1 MVVGIERI
9 TTAAAT
15 PTRTPATSAAPLAA
29 PAGCSFAQAGTGTFA
44 STLCWLDLS
53 AYNPTSASKP
63 AGQPM
68 TVTLPGGYTIRF
80 NLHVSGGPVAATSFP
95 TFVDSFLGN
104 NGHYTGVS
112 GRPALDQTTR
122 GTTTTATLD
131 GITVTGPGG
140 VPETGYAFVGADAES
155 TDRLESITWTANTP
169 FTLLEPVGNA
179 CNSGSGLTGVG
190 TKTVTCSASVSNTKT
205 GTPMLAAQAPSSI
218 AQEMVGGG
226 RQGVAFGVL
235 VSTVQLNKQVTSRI
249 DPSDAFGVSIHSL
262 PSNDLLGSAN
272 TGSAN
277 TASTG
282 PITVLTSDVG
292 SSFTF
297 AEQITSGLPSN
308 YTESWSCTRNGAS
321 DPELPSG
328 DIGRSATVTLGIGDF
343 VDCTITNTSEP
354 VGIELQKDAGVPTD
368 VNGNGLTDAGDTIA
382 FTFTV
387 TNTGVLPLSS
397 ISVSDPTAGSVT
409 CPDPTLATG
418 ESETCTAD
426 NVYTVTAAD
435 EAAGSVTNTATA
447 SGVPPGTTLPSHS
460 PPSSTTTPTESPQP
474 LVSIIKTGVASGA
487 FGSPLRVGQTISYTY
502 LVTNIGNVVLTSV
515 AVDDPTLGPVTCPTP
530 APPGL
535 DIGGSVTCSADSDY
549 VVTAADVARGSV
561 TDTAT
566 ATGEGGTGGTS
577 PPSDPSTEIIQTE
590 PPAPEVAIHKL
601 GAVSPVADQ
610 DAAELGDTVHYTY
623 LVTNIGNVNLTSVAV
638 DDPAIGSVTCPTPA
652 PPGLAPGGSV
662 TCTGDAPHTV
672 TQDDLDAGEV
682 TDTATATGVGEAG
695 GTSPRSDPA
704 TVTIPTVDAAPQVSI
719 VKSGAVSPPADQ
731 GGVLVDDTIA
741 YSYLVTNAGNVS
753 LTSVTVNDPTGG
765 PVTCPT
771 PSPALT
777 PGDSVTCTADTPHT
791 VTQDD
796 VNAGQVTDTATA
808 TGTGVRGGQSPP
820 SDPSTVTIPAA
831 AVVSVSLDKLAI
843 VDPAG
848 DQLGAT
854 VGDTIHYAYLVT
866 NTGNVSLTAVTVDDP
881 TIGAVTCPT
890 PSPPLAPLSSVI
902 CTADNAHTVTAADV
916 DAGFV
921 TDTATAAGT
930 GVIGGTSGA
939 SDPATAT
946 IPTAP
951 ATPLVAIAKNGA
963 VSPAS
968 RQTGARRGD
977 TISYSYLVTNIGN
990 VDLTSVAVDDP
1001 TLGPVTCPAPAAPGL
1016 SPGDSLTCTAD
1027 QTYTVGQADVE
1038 AGQVVDTATATGVGV
1053 IGGVSAQSDPS
1064 TVTIPTVAPT
1074 GPAGGD
1080 GPGNGGLPVGGVQ
1093 TGGRP
1098 APAGHAVRG
1107 EGLAA
1112 LGGLTGV
1119 LVLVL
1124 ALLARARRSR
1134 LQELVGVGIVVV
1146 SYGLPRWLWTRRLR
1160 WRLLGGSALGLVV
1173 AAMVAAALPGGGPAP
1188 AGTSAE
1194 TAAGHPARTT
1204 PILPAS
1210 NHVHLMRT
1218 GMRVRVPAIG
1228 VDASVVSL
1236 GLNSDS
1242 TLQVPTNAT
1251 DAGWWSG
1258 GTAPGGR
1265 GAAVIVGHVSW
1276 GGNQGVFG
1284 RLDEVLPGQDVLVTH
1299 RNGVTDHY
1307 RVTTTAVYPK
1317 VSFPTGLVYGPLPY
1331 PGLRLITCAGS
1342 FDPSTGH
1349 YDDNLIVFAR
1359 LTAHTGPTTTRAL

>member
-1 MVVGIERI
+1 MAACACVVLGLERI
-9 TTAAAT
+9 ATAAAA
-15 PTRTPATSAAPLAA
+15 PARTPATSAAALAA
-29 PAGCSFAQAGTGTFA
+29 PAGCSFAEVGTGTYA

-53 AYNPTSASKP
+53 AYHPALASKP

-95 TFVDSFLGN
+95 TYNGAFLGN
-104 NGHYTGVS
+104 HGHYTGVS
-112 GRPALDQTTR
+112 GRPALDQATR
-122 GTTTTATLD
+122 GTTTTATLN
-131 GITVTGPGG
+131 GIAVTGPGG
-140 VPETGYAFVGADAES
+140 TPETGYAFVGADAES
-155 TDRLESITWTANTP
+155 TDRDESITWTANTP
-169 FTLLEPVGNA
+169 LTLLEPVGNA

-190 TKTVTCSASVSNTKT
+190 TKTVTCSATVTNTKT
-205 GTPMLAAQAPSSI
+205 GTPILAAQAPASI
-218 AQEMVGGG
+218 AQQMVGGG

-235 VSTVQLNKQVTSRI
+235 VSTVQLSKQVSSRI
-249 DPSDAFGVSIHSL
+249 DPSDAFGISVHSL

-272 TGSAN
+272 TGTAN
-277 TASTG
+277 AASTG

-297 AEQITSGLPSN
+297 AEQVTSGLPSN
-308 YTESWSCTRNGAS
+308 YTGSWSCTRNGAL

-328 DIGRSATVTLGIGDF
+328 DIGPSATVTLGIGDF
-343 VDCTITNTSEP
+343 VDCTITNTSKP
-354 VGIELQKDAGVPTD
+354 VSIALQKDAGVPTD

-382 FTFTV
+382 YTFTV
-387 TNTGVLPLSS
+387 TNTGVLPLSN
-397 ISVSDPTAGSVT
+397 IGVSDPTAGSIT
-409 CPDPTLATG
+409 CPFPTLATG
-418 ESETCTAD
+418 ASQTCTAD

-435 EAAGSVTNTATA
+435 EAAGSVANTATA
-447 SGVPPGTTLPSHS
+447 SGVPPGTTLPTRSA
-460 PPSSTTTPTESPQP
+460 PSSTTTPTESPQP
-474 LVSIIKTGVASGA
+474 LVSIIKTGVASDG
-487 FGSPLRVGQTISYTY
+487 FGSPLRVGETISYTY

-535 DIGGSVTCSADSDY
+535 GIGASVTCTADSVY
-549 VVTAADVARGSV
+549 VVTAADVARGFV
-561 TDTAT
+561 TDTAS

-577 PPSDPSTEIIQTE
+577 PPSDPSTEIVQTE

-601 GAVSPVADQ
+601 ATVSPVADQ
-610 DAAELGDTVHYTY
+610 DAAALGDTIHYAY

-638 DDPAIGSVTCPTPA
+638 DDLGIGSVTCPAPP
-652 PPGLAPGGSV
+652 PPGLAPGSSV
-662 TCTGDAPHTV
+662 TCIADAPHTV

-682 TDTATATGVGEAG
+682 TDTATAAGVGEAG
-695 GTSPRSDPA
+695 GTSPRSVPA
-704 TVTIPTVDAAPQVSI
+704 TVTIPTVDGAPQVSI
-719 VKSGAVSPPADQ
+719 VKSGAVSPPVDQ

-741 YSYLVTNAGNVS
+741 YSYVVTNTGNVS
-753 LTSVTVNDPTGG
+753 LTSVTVSDPTGG

-771 PSPALT
+771 PSPSLA

-796 VNAGQVTDTATA
+796 VNSGQVTDTATA
-808 TGTGVRGGQSPP
+808 TGTGVRGGESPP

-831 AVVSVSLDKLAI
+831 TVVSVSLDKLAT
-843 VDPAG
+843 VDPTG

-881 TIGAVTCPT
+881 AIGPVTCPT
-890 PSPPLAPLSSVI
+890 PSPPLAPLNSVV
-902 CTADNAHTVTAADV
+902 CTADNAHTVTMADV

-930 GVIGGTSGA
+930 GVIGGASGA

-951 ATPLVAIAKNGA
+951 VTPLVAVAKNGA

-1001 TLGPVTCPAPAAPGL
+1001 ALGSVTCPAPAAPGL

-1027 QTYTVGQADVE
+1027 QTHTVSQADVE
-1038 AGQVVDTATATGVGV
+1038 AGQVIDTATATGVGV
-1053 IGGVSAQSDPS
+1053 SGGASARSDPS
-1064 TVTIPTVAPT
+1064 TVTIPTAAAPPEA
-1074 GPAGGD
+1074 GGNGGD
-1080 GPGNGGLPVGGVQ
+1080 GPGPIDAGVPVGGVQ

-1098 APAGHAVRG
+1098 APAGHATRG
-1107 EGLAA
+1107 KALVA
-1112 LGGLTGV
+1112 LGGLAGV
-1119 LVLVL
+1119 LAFVL
-1124 ALLARARRSR
+1124 ALRARVRRSR
-1134 LQELVGVGIVVV
+1134 L
-1146 SYGLPRWLWTRRLR
+1146 
-1160 WRLLGGSALGLVV
+1160 LGGFALVTVIAAVV
-1173 AAMVAAALPGGGPAP
+1173 APALPGSRPAP
-1188 AGTSAE
+1188 THRRAA
-1194 TAAGHPARTT
+1194 TAVGHPARTT

-1218 GMRVRVPAIG
+1218 GMRIRVPAIG

-1258 GTAPGGR
+1258 GSAPGGR
-1265 GAAVIVGHVSW
+1265 GAAVIVGHVNW
-1276 GGNQGVFG
+1276 GGNEGVFG
-1284 RLDEVLPGQDVLVTH
+1284 RLHEVVPGQVVLVTN
-1299 RNGVTDHY
+1299 RNGVTDRY
-1307 RVTTTAVYPK
+1307 RVTSTAIYPK
-1317 VSFPTGLVYGPLPY
+1317 TSFPTGLIYGPLPY
-1331 PGLRLITCAGS
+1331 PGLRLITCTGS

-1349 YDDNLIVFAR
+1349 YHDNLIVFAR
-1359 LTAHTGPTTTRAL
+1359 LTARTGPTSAGTL

>member
-1 MVVGIERI
+1 
-9 TTAAAT
+9 
-15 PTRTPATSAAPLAA
+15 
-29 PAGCSFAQAGTGTFA
+29 
-44 STLCWLDLS
+44 
-53 AYNPTSASKP
+53 
-63 AGQPM
+63 M

-80 NLHVSGGPVAATSFP
+80 NLHISGGPVAATSFP
-95 TFVDSFLGN
+95 TFVDAFLGN

-179 CNSGSGLTGVG
+179 CNSGSRLTGVG
-190 TKTVTCSASVSNTKT
+190 TKTVTCSATVTNTKT

-218 AQEMVGGG
+218 DQEMVGGG

-235 VSTVQLNKQVTSRI
+235 VSTVRLNKQVSSRI
-249 DPSDAFGVSIHSL
+249 DPSDAFGISIHSL

-272 TGSAN
+272 TGTAN

-354 VGIELQKDAGVPTD
+354 VSIALQKHDEVPTD

-397 ISVSDPTAGSVT
+397 ISVSDPTVGSVT
-409 CPDPTLATG
+409 CPDPTLASG
-418 ESETCTAD
+418 NSETCTAD
-426 NVYTVTAAD
+426 DVYTVTAAD
-435 EAAGSVTNTATA
+435 EAAGSVTNTGTA

-460 PPSSTTTPTESPQP
+460 PPSSTTTPTESPRP
-474 LVSIIKTGVASGA
+474 LVSIIKTGVASGG

-515 AVDDPTLGPVTCPTP
+515 AVDDPTLGSVTCPTP

-535 DIGGSVTCSADSDY
+535 DIGGSVTCNADGDY

-638 DDPAIGSVTCPTPA
+638 DDSPIGSVTCPTPA
-652 PPGLAPGGSV
+652 PPGLAPGSSV
-662 TCTGDAPHTV
+662 TCTADALHTV
-672 TQDDLDAGEV
+672 TQGDLDAGAV
-682 TDTATATGVGEAG
+682 TDTATAAGVGEAG
-695 GTSPRSDPA
+695 GTSPPSDPA
-704 TVTIPTVDAAPQVSI
+704 TVTIPTVDGDPQVSI
-719 VKSGAVSPPADQ
+719 MKSGAVSPPADQ
-731 GGVLVDDTIA
+731 GGLLVDDTIA
-741 YSYLVTNAGNVS
+741 YSYLVTNTGNVS

-771 PSPALT
+771 PSPALA

-808 TGTGVRGGQSPP
+808 TGTGVRGGDSPP

-831 AVVSVSLDKLAI
+831 TVVSVSLDKLAM

-881 TIGAVTCPT
+881 TIGPVTCPT
-890 PSPPLAPLSSVI
+890 PSPPLAPLGSVI
-902 CTADNAHTVTAADV
+902 CTADNAHAVTTADV

-930 GVIGGTSGA
+930 GVIGGASGA

-990 VDLTSVAVDDP
+990 VDLTAVAVDDP

-1027 QTYTVGQADVE
+1027 QAYTLGQADVE

-1053 IGGVSAQSDPS
+1053 RGGVSIQSDPS
-1064 TVTIPTVAPT
+1064 TVTITTVAPPPDT
-1074 GPAGGD
+1074 AGLAGD
-1080 GPGNGGLPVGGVQ
+1080 GTGGVPVGGVQ

-1098 APAGHAVRG
+1098 TPADHPVRG
-1107 EGLAA
+1107 EALVA
-1112 LGGLTGV
+1112 LGGLAGM
-1119 LVLVL
+1119 LALVL
-1124 ALLARARRSR
+1124 ALRVGVRRSR
-1134 LQELVGVGIVVV
+1134 L
-1146 SYGLPRWLWTRRLR
+1146 
-1160 WRLLGGSALGLVV
+1160 LGGIALATVIAAVV
-1173 AAMVAAALPGGGPAP
+1173 ATALPGGHPAP
-1188 AGTSAE
+1188 AGTPAA
-1194 TAAGHPARTT
+1194 TAVDHPARTT

-1210 NHVHLMRT
+1210 NHVHLLRT

-1242 TLQVPTNAT
+1242 TLQVPTNAI

-1258 GTAPGGR
+1258 GTAPGER
-1265 GAAVIVGHVSW
+1265 GAAVIVGHVNW
-1276 GGNQGVFG
+1276 GGNEGVFG
-1284 RLDEVLPGQDVLVTH
+1284 RLDEILPGQVVLVTH

-1317 VSFPTGLVYGPLPY
+1317 TSFPTGLVYDPLPY
-1331 PGLRLITCAGS
+1331 PGLRLITCTGS

-1359 LTAHTGPTTTRAL
+1359 LTARTGPTTARTL

>member
-1 MVVGIERI
+1 VAWRVAACACAVLGIERI
-9 TTAAAT
+9 TNAAAT
-15 PTRTPATSAAPLAA
+15 PVQSVTTSAAPLAG
-29 PAGCSFAQAGTGTFA
+29 PAGCSFAQPGTGTFA
-44 STLCWLDLS
+44 RTLCWLDLS
-53 AYNPTSASKP
+53 AYNPNSASKP

-80 NLHVSGGPVAATSFP
+80 NLHVSGGPVATTGFP
-95 TFVDSFLGN
+95 TFVDAFLGN

-112 GRPALDQTTR
+112 GRPALNQTTG

-140 VPETGYAFVGADAES
+140 VPETGYAFVGGDAES
-155 TDRLESITWTANTP
+155 TDRKESITWTSNTP
-169 FTLLEPVGNA
+169 LTLLEPVGNA
-179 CNSGSGLTGVG
+179 CNSGSGLTGLG
-190 TKTVTCSASVSNTKT
+190 TKTVTCLASVSNTKT
-205 GTPMLAAQAPSSI
+205 GTAMLAAQAPSSI

-226 RQGVAFGVL
+226 HQGVAFGVL
-235 VSTVQLNKQVTSRI
+235 VSTVQLNKVVTSRI
-249 DPSDAFGVSIHSL
+249 DPSDAFAVSIHSL
-262 PSNDLLGSAN
+262 PTNDLLGSAN
-272 TGSAN
+272 TGTAN

-308 YTESWSCTRNGAS
+308 YTGAWSCTRNGAF
-321 DPELPSG
+321 DAALPSG
-328 DIGRSATVTLGIGDF
+328 DMGPSATVTLGIGDF
-343 VDCTITNTSEP
+343 VNCTITNTSEP
-354 VGIELQKDAGVPTD
+354 VSIALQKDAGTPTD

-397 ISVSDPTAGSVT
+397 ISVSDPTIASIT
-409 CPDPTLATG
+409 CPDPTLASG
-418 ESETCTAD
+418 DSETCTAD
-426 NVYTVTAAD
+426 NLYTVTAAD

-447 SGVPPGTTLPSHS
+447 SGVPPGTTLPTGS

-474 LVSIIKTGVASGA
+474 LVSIIKTGVASGG

-515 AVDDPTLGPVTCPTP
+515 AVDDPTLGSVTCPTP

-535 DIGGSVTCSADSDY
+535 DIGGSITCSADGDY

-561 TDTAT
+561 IDTAT

-610 DAAELGDTVHYTY
+610 GAAELGDAVHYTY
-623 LVTNIGNVNLTSVAV
+623 LVTNVGNVNLTSVAV
-638 DDPAIGSVTCPTPA
+638 DDPSIGSVTWPTPA

-662 TCTGDAPHTV
+662 TCTADAPRTV
-672 TQDDLDAGEV
+672 TQDDLDAGQL
-682 TDTATATGVGEAG
+682 TDTATATGLGEAG
-695 GTSPRSDPA
+695 GTSPRSHPA
-704 TVTIPTVDAAPQVSI
+704 TVTIATVDSDPRVSI
-719 VKSGAVSPPADQ
+719 MKSGVVAPAADQ
-731 GGVLVDDTIA
+731 GGVLVADTIT
-741 YSYLVTNAGNVS
+741 YSYLVTNTGNVS
-753 LTSVTVNDPTGG
+753 LTSVAVNDPTAG
-765 PVTCPT
+765 PVTCP
-771 PSPALT
+771 PSSPPLP

-791 VTQDD
+791 VTQGD
-796 VNAGQVTDTATA
+796 VDAGQVTDTATA
-808 TGTGVRGGQSPP
+808 TGTGVRGGESAP
-820 SDPSTVTIPAA
+820 SGPSTVTVPAA
-831 AVVSVSLDKLAI
+831 TVVSVSLHKLAT
-843 VDPAG
+843 VDPTG

-854 VGDTIHYAYLVT
+854 VGDTIRYAYLVT

-881 TIGAVTCPT
+881 TIGPVTCPT
-890 PSPPLAPLSSVI
+890 PSPPLAPLVSVI
-902 CTADNAHTVTAADV
+902 CTADNTHTVTTADV

-921 TDTATAAGT
+921 TDTATATGA
-930 GVIGGTSGA
+930 GVIGGISGA

-951 ATPLVAIAKNGA
+951 ATPLVAIAKDGA
-963 VSPAS
+963 VSPGS
-968 RQTGARRGD
+968 HQTGARRGD

-1001 TLGPVTCPAPAAPGL
+1001 TLGGVTCASPAVPGL
-1016 SPGDSLTCTAD
+1016 SPGHSLTCTAD
-1027 QTYTVGQADVE
+1027 QTYTVSQADVD
-1038 AGQVVDTATATGVGV
+1038 AGRVIDTATATGVGV
-1053 IGGVSAQSDPS
+1053 SGGASTRSDPS
-1064 TVTIPTVAPT
+1064 TVTIPTLPPLT
-1074 GPAGGD
+1074 EPGGD
-1080 GPGNGGLPVGGVQ
+1080 GGDGSGPVGGGVPVGGVQ

-1098 APAGHAVRG
+1098 SPAGR
-1107 EGLAA
+1107 AA
-1112 LGGLTGV
+1112 LVEALVALGSLAGV
-1119 LVLVL
+1119 LTFVL
-1124 ALLARARRSR
+1124 ALRAGVRRS
-1134 LQELVGVGIVVV
+1134 LLPAASAFGLV
-1146 SYGLPRWLWTRRLR
+1146 
-1160 WRLLGGSALGLVV
+1160 SAAVV
-1173 AAMVAAALPGGGPAP
+1173 AATLSGSGAAP
-1188 AGTSAE
+1188 T
-1194 TAAGHPARTT
+1194 GHPAASAIHHRARAT
-1204 PILPAS
+1204 PILPLS
-1210 NHVHLMRT
+1210 NHVHLQRT

-1236 GLNSDS
+1236 GLNGDA

-1258 GTAPGGR
+1258 GTAPGRR
-1265 GAAVIVGHVSW
+1265 GAAVIVGHVDW
-1276 GGNQGVFG
+1276 GGNEGVFG
-1284 RLDEVLPGQDVLVTH
+1284 RLHEVIRGQQVLVTH

-1307 RVTTTAVYPK
+1307 RVTATAVYPK

-1331 PGLRLITCAGS
+1331 PALRLITCTGS

-1349 YDDNLIVFAR
+1349 YDHNLIVFAR
-1359 LTAHTGPTTTRAL
+1359 LTARTRPPAARTL